1 MAVYAKAVGEI
12 SDWQT
17 IDDTASD
24 APSSQSAEISNLTEL
39 IKAVVVTVAHKDTN
53 DAAANFV
60 TIRLLAK
67 LGTADPDVG
76 KNWKTIAI
84 GGAGGGQAV
93 TEALN
98 AESASGQKEIQVA
111 ATTDWDTGLCERLLL
126 LNVGDNLLSELVT
139 LNFWDDADH
148 YTVIKNLANTHD
160 AGDGDALF
168 DGVDE
173 VQFQI
178 PAWTTAAKFVVA
190 NSDGDANYLW
200 RVDYGE
206 VQSLG

>member
-1 MAVYAKAVGEI
+1 MAALTKAEGQI

-24 APSSQSAEISNLTEL
+24 APSSQSAEIPNDTEL
-39 IKAVVVTVAHKDTN
+39 EVGVVVTVAHKDTN
-53 DAAANFV
+53 DAAAAYV
-60 TIRLLAK
+60 TLRLLAK
-67 LGTADPDVG
+67 LGTATED
-76 KNWKTIAI
+76 WRTIQSFQ
-84 GGAGGGQAV
+84 AGGGQAA

-111 ATTDWDTGLCERLLL
+111 ATTDWDTGLNERLLL
-126 LNVGDNLLSELVT
+126 HNVGAETTSEVVT
-139 LNFWDDADH
+139 MDFWDDADH
-148 YTVIKNLANTHD
+148 YTVIENLANTHD

-173 VQFQI
+173 IPIVI
-178 PAWTTAAKFVVA
+178 PAWVKTAKIVAA
-190 NSDGDANYLW
+190 NSDGDATYLW

-206 VQSLG
+206 VQSIA